1 MCVSWISPSHFPR
14 KRNKSLGEVGIKVD
28 NDQRMEIDP
37 RPTSF
42 RENVATADD
51 WMKALNKV
59 VPTVVILNPM
69 ACCDFDTESIGASYT
84 TEVGWVSKRD
94 CGLVWISSG

>member
-1 MCVSWISPSHFPR
+1 MCVSWISLSHFPR
-14 KRNKSLGEVGIKVD
+14 QRNKSLGEVGIKVN
-28 NDQRMEIDP
+28 NDQGMEIDP
-37 RPTSF
+37 PPMPF

-59 VPTVVILNPM
+59 VPVVVVLNPM

-84 TEVGWVSKRD
+84 TKVG
-94 CGLVWISSG
+94 

>member
-1 MCVSWISPSHFPR
+1 
-14 KRNKSLGEVGIKVD
+14 
-28 NDQRMEIDP
+28 MEIDP
-37 RPTSF
+37 PPTPF

-59 VPTVVILNPM
+59 VPVVIVLNPM

-94 CGLVWISSG
+94 GGLVWISGGW